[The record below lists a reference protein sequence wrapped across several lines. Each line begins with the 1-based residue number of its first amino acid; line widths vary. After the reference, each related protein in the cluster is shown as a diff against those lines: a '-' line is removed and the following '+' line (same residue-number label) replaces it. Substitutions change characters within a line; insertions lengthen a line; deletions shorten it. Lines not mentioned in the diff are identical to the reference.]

1 MNADTAVSMPA
12 VCVSPKGFLIE
23 RKLLRPLRALGKHE
37 RTLLRLDS
45 IFSVSY
51 QSSESSRLGESSKIT
66 QSNAN
71 QSSTE
76 PDHHI

>member
-12 VCVSPKGFLIE
+12 LCVSPKGFLIE

-45 IFSVSY
+45 IFSVSC
-51 QSSESSRLGESSKIT
+51 QSAESSRLGESAKIT

-71 QSSTE
+71 QSSAE